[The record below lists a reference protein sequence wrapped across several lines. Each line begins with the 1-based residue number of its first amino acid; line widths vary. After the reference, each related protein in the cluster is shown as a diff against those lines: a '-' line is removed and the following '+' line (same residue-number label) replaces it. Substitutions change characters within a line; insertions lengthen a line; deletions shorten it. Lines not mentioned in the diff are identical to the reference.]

1 MVVLWFIRKYLKFE
15 NLIDGKIVMKNKKN
29 GFLYFILIVGFY
41 ICYILIV
48 KFNFNIKILL
58 NFKNKK
64 NGL

>member
-15 NLIDGKIVMKNKKN
+15 NLIDGKIVMKKKN